1 MIAFKLAVR
10 NLLRNRWRSG
20 LTLAGVAVAVG
31 LMVWTLA
38 FYEGWID
45 AMVRG
50 ATAVETGQVQV
61 QTAGWADNPRIYE
74 SFPLTPGMLDTV
86 AAVPGVAAVSPRI
99 EAYGLVGNE
108 RRSQVTHLVGVDP
121 EREARA
127 TPVTDGLREGRW
139 LSPGPAPEGEPRE
152 VVLGADLATQ
162 LRAAP
167 GDSLV
172 VFLEAADGSLGN
184 DVLRVVGTVRTG
196 NNETDRSAAWL
207 NLADAQRLTA
217 LDGRVHEL
225 LVRTGD
231 LAAARET
238 AASIAG
244 ALHARLGAPPEGSG
258 VPEGTLVVRPWQD
271 ILPSID
277 RMIRVFRRLVLV
289 HVPRGLPGGR
299 GGHPEHPAHERAGA
313 AAGVRRAPGGGHA
326 PLAPLP
332 HAPGGDGDAGRGRGA
347 PGGAAG
353 RPPVVALRHVGL
365 RHDHAVGPG
374 VVLVHGRGVQRPHLL
389 RADAGG
395 GVAARGGHVRRG
407 PAERAVALGDGG
419 PHRSRRRPSRGGWG
433 ERLGGAVAHRVAQPV
448 AAPGATAILGSVVAL
463 TYGFS
468 LAGMGMGDD
477 GHRACWRRR

>member
-108 RRSQVTHLVGVDP
+108 RRSQVTRLVGVDP

-139 LSPGPAPEGEPRE
+139 LSPEPAPEGEPRE

-184 DVLRVVGTVRTG
+184 DVLRVVGTIRTG

-217 LDGRVHEL
+217 LGGRVHEL

-238 AASIAG
+238 AASIAA

-277 RMIRVFRRLVLV
+277 RMIRVFRASYWFMYLVVYLV
-289 HVPRGLPGGR
+289 
-299 GGHPEHPAHERAGA
+299 A
-313 AAGVRRAPGGGHA
+313 
-326 PLAPLP
+326 
-332 HAPGGDGDAGRGRGA
+332 
-347 PGGAAG
+347 
-353 RPPVVALRHVGL
+353 
-365 RHDHAVGPG
+365 AVGILNTQRMSALERRREFG
-374 VVLVHGRGVQRPHLL
+374 VLQ
-389 RADAGG
+389 
-395 GVAARGGHVRRG
+395 
-407 PAERAVALGDGG
+407 AVGM
-419 PHRSRRRPSRGGWG
+419 RPSRLFRTLQVETVTLGVAGALLG
-433 ERLGGAVAHRVAQPV
+433 ALLGGLLSWHYATSGFDMTTLSDQASFSFMGVAFSDRIFFVLTPAAVWQPV
-448 AAPGATAILGSVVAL
+448 VVMFGVAL
-463 TYGFS
+463 LSGLWPSVTAARIDPAPTI
-468 LAGMGMGDD
+468 AGRVG
-477 GHRACWRRR
+477 